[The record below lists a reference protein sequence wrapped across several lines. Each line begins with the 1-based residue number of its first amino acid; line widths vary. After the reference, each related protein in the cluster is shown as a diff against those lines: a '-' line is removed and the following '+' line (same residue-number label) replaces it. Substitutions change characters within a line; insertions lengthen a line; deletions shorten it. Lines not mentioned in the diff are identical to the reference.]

1 LGFDRYLHEGKE
13 PKKYFQVLF
22 LCLSLTYLGAPPG
35 AGPLGAPAV
44 GPGAG
49 APPGAGP
56 LGAPAAGAV
65 VPPAGA
71 WAKTV
76 EAENRS
82 PSKDIANFEGIFEG
96 IFSSFKNYK

>member
-1 LGFDRYLHEGKE
+1 LIDIYIKE
-13 PKKYFQVLF
+13 KNHKYFQVLF
-22 LCLSLTYLGAPPG
+22 LCLALTYLGAPPG
-35 AGPLGAPAV
+35 AGPLGAPAA
-44 GPGAG
+44 GAG

-56 LGAPAAGAV
+56 FGAPAAGPGAGA
-65 VPPAGA
+65 PPGA

-96 IFSSFKNYK
+96 IFNSCKKL

>member
-1 LGFDRYLHEGKE
+1 MGFDRYLREGKE

-35 AGPLGAPAV
+35 AGPF
-44 GPGAG
+44 
-49 APPGAGP
+49 
-56 LGAPAAGAV
+56 GAPAAGAGA
-65 VPPAGA
+65 PPGA

-82 PSKDIANFEGIFEG
+82 PSKDIANFEGIF
-96 IFSSFKNYK
+96 